1 MNFPSKT
8 VSNISKKTSEPREP
22 RMFWK
27 FGADFHGDEAVRAD
41 AADFVIFT
49 AMALLCAWPIVA
61 VAIAIVRVFTGH

>member
-1 MNFPSKT
+1 
-8 VSNISKKTSEPREP
+8 
-22 RMFWK
+22 MFWK

-61 VAIAIVRVFTGH
+61 VAIAIVRIFTGH

>member
-1 MNFPSKT
+1 VNFPSKT
-8 VSNISKKTSEPREP
+8 VSNISKKTSEPRT
-22 RMFWK
+22 FWK
-27 FGADFHGDEAVRAD
+27 FGADFHGDEAIRAD